1 MRTHKRHLLTA
12 LTTVIVTTV
21 ILSPCAF
28 GQEKLDAMVAY
39 SLKKIPPRLEKAEKL
54 ADQGDLPNATV
65 YLEEAR
71 KEWDTIHK
79 DFKGKFNEDHPDIVA
94 VRKQLQ
100 AVTAKVAGAAEPDK
114 DDSAEPVKTADSSV
128 TGELPST
135 MVYEMKQ
142 FGPVLDDVES
152 CIKSMELDA
161 ARQNLQSA
169 QHEWDTKKKWNKG
182 TFDPKHP
189 DVVALDNRFAEV
201 TKKVNQLEA
210 RAGTAAENLP
220 AALEAVTENS
230 KRLYETYD
238 KARSAIRNLSSL
250 RSDFDR
256 GSEDDIG
263 KLQEKMDA
271 VRLLV
276 ERVNALLPDSLAA
289 ARAFREQYP
298 DFEVLDKL
306 VRKGTRFQGRE
317 AGNQV
322 KRLEEFPV
330 EWLREV
336 SFVINEALDEARNN
350 IAQYGTGRLDRLEG
364 SDEALKTSAA
374 DAAEH
379 WVLDYSS
386 VMLEIIDTLLPEL
399 PEDAQASL
407 PELVAARQDFLK
419 RAAGMEADIKKVAK
433 AISGVRNK
441 VVEARLRRLK
451 EARFPKST
459 YTGGKWKDAENAIRT
474 AWKQKIEDK
483 ELVSV
488 SIYDPWEVRSE
499 ARWVN
504 GRWVVGT
511 YRYIGANCLAKLPSG
526 TYMVYRM
533 LFRNTRQED
542 GSWSPLEQWS
552 VGHVYEILKENIDK

>member
-1 MRTHKRHLLTA
+1 MLSTLTA
-12 LTTVIVTTV
+12 VIATMV
-21 ILSPCAF
+21 IISPWVF

-54 ADQGDLPNATV
+54 ADQGDLPNANV
-65 YLEEAR
+65 YLEEAQ
-71 KEWDTIHK
+71 KEWDMIHK
-79 DFKGKFNEDHPDIVA
+79 DFKGKFDEDHPDIVA

-100 AVTAKVAGAAEPDK
+100 AVTVKVTGAAEPDK
-114 DDSAEPVKTADSSV
+114 DDSAEPVTAAESSAA
-128 TGELPST
+128 GKLPST
-135 MVYEMKQ
+135 MIYEMKQ

-152 CIKSMELDA
+152 CVKSMELDA
-161 ARQNLQSA
+161 ARQNLRSA

-210 RAGTAAENLP
+210 RADTASGNLP
-220 AALEAVTENS
+220 AALEAVTESS

-238 KARSAIRNLSSL
+238 KARSAIRNLASL

-298 DFEVLDKL
+298 DFEVLNKL
-306 VRKGTRFQGRE
+306 VKKGTRFHGRE

-322 KRLEEFPV
+322 KRLEEFPE

-336 SFVINEALDEARNN
+336 SFVINEALDEARSN
-350 IAQYGTGRLDRLEG
+350 IDQYGINRLERLQG

-386 VMLEIIDTLLPEL
+386 IMLDMIDTLLPEL
-399 PEDAQASL
+399 PKDAQVSL
-407 PELVAARQDFLK
+407 PELVDARKEYLK
-419 RAAGMEADIKKVAK
+419 RAAGMEANIAKVAK
-433 AISGVRNK
+433 AVSGVRNE
-441 VVEARLRRLK
+441 VVDARQRRLK
-451 EARFPKST
+451 EARFPKTT
-459 YTGGKWKDAENAIRT
+459 YTGGKWRDAEKAIRI
-474 AWKQKIEDK
+474 AWKQKIKDK
-483 ELVSV
+483 ELVKV
-488 SIYDPWEVRSE
+488 AIYEPWEVRSE

-511 YRYIGANCLAKLPSG
+511 YRYIGANCLGKLSSG
-526 TYMVYRM
+526 KYMVYRM
-533 LFRNTRQED
+533 TFRNTRQED